1 MAINI
6 TKVINEI
13 NSRLLDSGYSSV
25 ELTQLLA
32 ASSRIENSGINALT
46 YRSTGHL
53 PSTSDSDRIGAI
65 AYVAVDDVFGD
76 SSGRFYY
83 ASTRDS
89 GWIAITTLQDSD
101 EATIPDPAAGGG
113 SSVGQNL
120 QGTTSG
126 YAVGGYTSTQVNT
139 IDKYS
144 YASNQNATDVGDM
157 VVAHSVTEMTSSPTH
172 TYLHAGYAAP
182 GNMATLEKFPLTS
195 DGNSALV
202 PGVTT
207 PTERGSSTHNGPGFG
222 YQIYNSKI
230 HKINHTSDTF
240 SADAGSIPSPVET
253 SPVSK
258 VQSYTNTTHA
268 YSGNYSPAPTDP
280 FVKTAF
286 ASDTAS
292 ASSAQADQTYGDQA
306 VAACFNSDV
315 AGYAAGGNTT
325 AASNAITAITKFVF
339 ASEAEMTSVG
349 TMSFAPAGQ
358 RDYGGTA
365 STTHGYAAGGR
376 SYTAPNSVATTEN
389 TIHNTPFASDAPS
402 SDVGDLTQ
410 ARSFL
415 HHVQAQV

>member
-1 MAINI
+1 MTIDLTQLI
-6 TKVINEI
+6 TNLQADIDAVDSDTSMDQILKYMHRARSLTEI
-13 NSRLLDSGYSSV
+13 NSVYDSVGVMPTDSAYDGM
-25 ELTQLLA
+25 LA
-32 ASSRIENSGINALT
+32 FSK
-46 YRSTGHL
+46 
-53 PSTSDSDRIGAI
+53 SDNTM
-65 AYVAVDDVFGD
+65 YKFVD
-76 SSGRFYY
+76 SSIDGGTIF
-83 ASTRDS
+83 AWHQADS
-89 GWIAITTLQDSD
+89 AFSS
-101 EATIPDPAAGGG
+101 GG
-113 SSVGQNL
+113 SVGQNL

-126 YAVGGYTSTQVNT
+126 YAVGGYTSTNVNT

-172 TYLHAGYAAP
+172 TYLHAGYAPP
-182 GNMATLEKFPLTS
+182 GNMATLEKFSLTS

-253 SPVSK
+253 SPVTK

-325 AASNAITAITKFVF
+325 TPTNAITAITKFVF

-376 SYTAPNSVATTEN
+376 SYTGPNTGQTTQN

-410 ARSFL
+410 ARYSL

>member
-1 MAINI
+1 MTIDLTQLI
-6 TKVINEI
+6 TNLQADIDAVDSDTSMDQILKYVHRARSLTEI
-13 NSRLLDSGYSSV
+13 NSVYDSVGVMPTDSAYDGM
-25 ELTQLLA
+25 LA
-32 ASSRIENSGINALT
+32 FSK
-46 YRSTGHL
+46 
-53 PSTSDSDRIGAI
+53 SDNTM
-65 AYVAVDDVFGD
+65 YKFVD
-76 SSGRFYY
+76 SSIDGGTIF
-83 ASTRDS
+83 AWHQADS
-89 GWIAITTLQDSD
+89 AFSS
-101 EATIPDPAAGGG
+101 GG
-113 SSVGQNL
+113 SVGQNL

-126 YAVGGYTSTQVNT
+126 YAVGGYTSTNVNT

-172 TYLHAGYAAP
+172 TYLHAGYAPP
-182 GNMATLEKFPLTS
+182 GNMATLEKFSLTS

-253 SPVSK
+253 SPVTK

-325 AASNAITAITKFVF
+325 TPTNAITAITKFVF

-410 ARSFL
+410 ARYSL

>member
-1 MAINI
+1 M
-6 TKVINEI
+6 
-13 NSRLLDSGYSSV
+13 
-25 ELTQLLA
+25 
-32 ASSRIENSGINALT
+32 ALT
-46 YRSTGHL
+46 SQQQAIQNQIDGFDSNTGTQVLLSTLLRAIDAGDIRQGYTDSAAF
-53 PSTSDSDRIGAI
+53 PTNDSDFIGFI
-65 AYVAVDDVFGD
+65 GYDEFD
-76 SSGRFYY
+76 SSLRYIGRDLDIHKIDSAT
-83 ASTRDS
+83 ASA
-89 GWIAITTLQDSD
+89 G
-101 EATIPDPAAGGG
+101 AAAA
-113 SSVGQNL
+113 GQNL

-126 YAVGGYTSTQVNT
+126 YTVGGYTSARVNT

-157 VVAHSVTEMTSSPTH
+157 VAAASLTEMTSSPTH
-172 TYLHAGYAAP
+172 TYIHV
-182 GNMATLEKFPLTS
+182 GNGPSGNFTTLEKFPLTS

-207 PTERGSSTHNGPGFG
+207 PSERGSSTHNGPGFG

-253 SPVSK
+253 SPVTK
-258 VQSYTNTTHA
+258 YQSYTNTTHA

-306 VAACFNSDV
+306 NAACFNSDV

-325 AASNAITAITKFVF
+325 TPSNAITAITKFVF

-358 RDYGGTA
+358 RDYGGNA

-376 SYTAPNSVATTEN
+376 SYTAPNSVATTQN
-389 TIHNTPFASDAPS
+389 AIHNTPFASDAPS

-410 ARSFL
+410 ARMYL